1 MRRDF
6 GAVRGRPA
14 AQAIAALGVIVA
26 ALVGGTAGCGK
37 PVLRVADA
45 SLGDY
50 YTKKEYESLS
60 EEQREEYCTELANQR
75 DLFLEQI
82 ASAEEALQAQRLR
95 EEPRRRELDSLR
107 VAADQLE
114 GRLAEAR
121 SGAEIAGGDPKN
133 VGAKDDPANAYTVR
147 SGDSL
152 WRIAARGGVY
162 GRGARWTRL
171 YEANRDRI
179 PDPDRIYPGQEIQ
192 IPR

>member
-1 MRRDF
+1 LRRELHAARAIL
-6 GAVRGRPA
+6 AV
-14 AQAIAALGVIVA
+14 VTVVA
-26 ALVGGTAGCGK
+26 AASLSGAAGCGK

-50 YTKKEYESLS
+50 YTKDEYEKLS
-60 EEQREEYCTELANQR
+60 DEQREEYCTELANQR

-82 ASAEEALQAQRLR
+82 AEAEEALQAHRLGD
-95 EEPRRRELDSLR
+95 EPRRRELDSLR

-114 GRLAEAR
+114 IRLAEAR
-121 SGAEIAGGDPKN
+121 SGAEVPGSGTKDGGT
-133 VGAKDDPANAYTVR
+133 KDGEGAYTVR

-152 WRIAARGGVY
+152 WRIASRGEVY
-162 GRGARWTRL
+162 GQGTRWRRL

-179 PDPDRIYPGQEIQ
+179 RNPDRIYPGQEIQ

>member
-1 MRRDF
+1 MRLDP
-6 GAVRGRPA
+6 GAARAFLA
-14 AQAIAALGVIVA
+14 AVAIAGIS
-26 ALVGGTAGCGK
+26 GCGK

-50 YTKKEYESLS
+50 YTKEEYGKLS
-60 EEQREEYCTELANQR
+60 DEQREEYCTELANQR

-82 ASAEEALQAQRLR
+82 ASAEEALLTHRQHD
-95 EEPRRRELDSLR
+95 EPRRAELDSLR
-107 VAADQLE
+107 VAAARLE
-114 GRLAEAR
+114 ARLAEAR
-121 SGAEIAGGDPKN
+121 SGAEVAGGGTQE
-133 VGAKDDPANAYTVR
+133 VGTTKDGAGSAYTVR

-152 WRIAARGGVY
+152 WRIAARGEVY

-179 PDPDRIYPGQEIQ
+179 RAPDRIYPGQEIQ